1 MFQESLKFMN
11 PEQFNI
17 FKTIFL
23 SILLEALPFI
33 IVGAVI
39 SAIIQVFLT
48 PEKINK
54 IIPKNRGGAILTAS
68 LLGFIFPVCECA
80 IIPITRSLIKK
91 GMPLHAAISFMLA
104 APILNPIVLL
114 STYYAFRGYT
124 VYLLLRAIMAF
135 ILATIIAYVIGIT
148 TKGDQLLNHHHDN
161 HSTHNT
167 HNHNTHTHTHD
178 HKGCGCCS
186 DFGHSRNKLNKVDHV
201 VEVINHTGHEFF
213 DVGKFLILG
222 AFMSA
227 LIQVYVPR
235 SLLLN
240 IGSGN
245 ILSIIIMMVL
255 AFILSLCSE
264 ADAFIA
270 RTFVGQFT
278 TGSILGFILMG
289 PMLDIKNTLM
299 MMGTFKGKFV
309 LKLTGLIILCTFL
322 MANII
327 NFIGI

>member
-1 MFQESLKFMN
+1 MFQESLIFMN

-148 TKGDQLLNHHHDN
+148 TKGDQLLNYH
-161 HSTHNT
+161 HNT
-167 HNHNTHTHTHD
+167 HNHNHNHYHN
-178 HKGCGCCS
+178 GCGCCS
-186 DFGHSRNKLNKVDHV
+186 DFGHSHNKLNRVDHV
-201 VEVINHTGHEFF
+201 LEVINHTGHEFF

-245 ILSIIIMMVL
+245 ILSIIIMMAL